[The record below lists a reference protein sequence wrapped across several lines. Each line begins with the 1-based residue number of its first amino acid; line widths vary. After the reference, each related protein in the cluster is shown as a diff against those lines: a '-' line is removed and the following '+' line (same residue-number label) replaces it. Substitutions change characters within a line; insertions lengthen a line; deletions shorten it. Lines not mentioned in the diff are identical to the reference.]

1 MKKLRKIFMVGF
13 CVAVFVILSI
23 FGGAP
28 ASQAHALVEKSTFLK
43 TEIKQELDL
52 FLERTRTAKS
62 RIDRSA
68 GSTGEKNA
76 AEYILNNLTHAG
88 LTAREDGYFNVGLQE
103 FDFVSAA
110 GEFLKSQ
117 NVSVKLNSA
126 QDNAKTLV
134 LAARYDNE
142 LIPTTGKA
150 ANGEEIEVKVAAEGV
165 NASAGAVAMLM
176 ALAKYLVS
184 AGIDLGFNV
193 EFVFFGAGYED
204 CVGAQNY
211 LRSIVAN
218 KADYAAIINF
228 NNIAVG
234 QFNYVYTTEFKTA
247 YGEFVETALLGDY
260 NFVKFDKASTI
271 VSTENGFYHAGN
283 NKDSGVFLTSGI
295 NTVSIFSGCNSGIQ
309 DGWRELSGTERITGT
324 IADTVSGIEIA
335 TKKDITAN
343 LCLIAESVT
352 NLITADGFLNKI
364 SAKQDVNKTYAF
376 WRNAKMWAFV
386 ECVTVVVLF
395 VIYYAIYS
403 SLYKKSKKCM
413 SNEELSAVV
422 MKIQSEMDDLP
433 PELKNRIKDKI
444 DEDANGGDDKFGKK

>member
-1 MKKLRKIFMVGF
+1 MNLLTLGLAPWGGFNEKLRKIFMVGF
-13 CVAVFVILSI
+13 CVAVFAILSI

-88 LTAREDGYFNVGLQE
+88 LTAREDGYFNAGLQE
-103 FDFVSAA
+103 FDFVSAG

-126 QDNAKTLV
+126 QANAKTLV

-193 EFVFFGAGYED
+193 EFVFLARG
-204 CVGAQNY
+204 
-211 LRSIVAN
+211 
-218 KADYAAIINF
+218 
-228 NNIAVG
+228 
-234 QFNYVYTTEFKTA
+234 TKTVWA
-247 YGEFVETALLGDY
+247 R
-260 NFVKFDKASTI
+260 KTI
-271 VSTENGFYHAGN
+271 
-283 NKDSGVFLTSGI
+283 
-295 NTVSIFSGCNSGIQ
+295 
-309 DGWRELSGTERITGT
+309 
-324 IADTVSGIEIA
+324 
-335 TKKDITAN
+335 
-343 LCLIAESVT
+343 
-352 NLITADGFLNKI
+352 
-364 SAKQDVNKTYAF
+364 
-376 WRNAKMWAFV
+376 
-386 ECVTVVVLF
+386 
-395 VIYYAIYS
+395 
-403 SLYKKSKKCM
+403 
-413 SNEELSAVV
+413 
-422 MKIQSEMDDLP
+422 
-433 PELKNRIKDKI
+433 
-444 DEDANGGDDKFGKK
+444 